1 MVLHPGAIASKA
13 VASLLLL
20 AALAALS
27 AGSASG
33 STGTDG
39 LLSSSHSL
47 PHELEAVQASEAPAA
62 SGTLAAEEQPASDS
76 AHSLNSQQPGQW
88 NNFNLSSRDAAQEK
102 AIREKKLDNSSNSSG
117 RAEVLIALQDA
128 YDYKIILDISPEPS
142 EYIPGAVSLPYT
154 DFLSESIL
162 KTPSQ
167 LAKTLGQAGIGQND
181 SVLIYGECQPCGGGP
196 SAATYVY
203 WIMKYLGHRNVSLLD
218 GGIDDWVK
226 AGRPTAAEAAHLL
239 PANYTPTL
247 QLDLLA
253 SFAFVHSGKAQIIDA
268 RGKAEFEAG
277 SIPSSLNIPYDQ
289 VIEDKRIKDEAA
301 LSHLFSSLNKD
312 RPVVVY
318 TNTGVKASM
327 VWMALNLLGYD
338 ASIYSWKD
346 WQASSASS

>member
-1 MVLHPGAIASKA
+1 MVLHPGAAAKA
-13 VASLLLL
+13 VAFLLLL

-27 AGSASG
+27 AGSAAG
-33 STGTDG
+33 STGSDD
-39 LLSSSHSL
+39 LLSSSQRL
-47 PHELEAVQASEAPAA
+47 PYELEAVQASEAPAA
-62 SGTLAAEEQPASDS
+62 SGTPAVEEQPASDS
-76 AHSLNSQQPGQW
+76 AHSLNSQPPGQW
-88 NNFNLSSRDAAQEK
+88 NKFNLSSRDAAQEK
-102 AIREKKLDNSSNSSG
+102 AIGEKKLDYSSNSSG
-117 RAEVLIALQDA
+117 RAEVLIPLQDA

-162 KTPSQ
+162 KTPPQ
-167 LAKTLGQAGIGQND
+167 LAKTLGRAGIGQND

-226 AGRPTAAEAAHLL
+226 AGKPTAAEAAHLL

-247 QLDLLA
+247 QPDLLA
-253 SFAFVHSGKAQIIDA
+253 SYAFVHSGKAQIIDA

-277 SIPSSLNIPYDQ
+277 SIPSSVNIPYDQ
-289 VIEDKRIKDEAA
+289 VIEDKRIKDESA
-301 LSHLFSSLNKD
+301 LRHLFYSMNKD